1 MKVKSRVLSLFWKI
15 AGITAILSLVA
26 CTSVGLNSARKLVE
40 EIKDNSKKLALAT
53 ANISTAIVSPG
64 EVISGKVGNTTTLEI
79 LKKNLT
85 DIRESSS
92 AEYIYLLFQQEGKWV
107 YMADGS
113 ADPAEYGDVYDEDSD
128 VLNSVYE
135 NNVYISEDFEVFG
148 DEYLMTAY
156 VPIVGTNGEALAVLG
171 VDVNVTEHKQQIDTN
186 WRMLMIQ
193 ISTSALLNVV
203 VIILFAISIV
213 KPIRRVTIKI
223 DEINSSNGNLT
234 EGITIKTGDE
244 VEALATNFNN
254 LLSYIR
260 AIILN
265 VKKNTEELSD
275 STVTLSE
282 VLTVQKDASNDTA
295 AIMEELAASTQEI
308 TAQLQTVVED
318 IVAATGSTAELDSK
332 TLDYKN
338 YAQDI
343 IDRVNKNVEDNAKL
357 KDVTKS
363 KIESITEDLRS
374 KLEES
379 KKVYEISELTN
390 TILDVVDQTNLLAL
404 NASIEAARAGE
415 AGRGFAVVASEI
427 QSLARSSAVAASNI
441 QVIASQAIKSVEE
454 LIHATDIMIGFANE
468 MAEDSF
474 QSLDGTSNLYVKD
487 AENFC
492 ETFRQMKESTE
503 KLQAVMESISGAISV
518 VNTAVEDNA
527 NGISA
532 VAESAS
538 SISEGVE
545 RIAGIVDEHK
555 NIVESIETD
564 MNKFIV

>member
-26 CTSVGLNSARKLVE
+26 CMSVGLNSARKLVE

-64 EVISGKVGNTTTLEI
+64 EAISGKVGNTTTLEI

-113 ADPAEYGDVYDEDSD
+113 ADPAEYGDVYDEDED
-128 VLNSVYE
+128 ILNSVYE

-148 DEYLMTAY
+148 DEYLMTTY

-171 VDVNVTEHKQQIDTN
+171 VDVNVTEHKQQIDAN

-203 VIILFAISIV
+203 VIVLFAISIV
-213 KPIRRVTIKI
+213 KPIRRVTTKI

-454 LIHATDIMIGFANE
+454 LIHATDIMIEFANE